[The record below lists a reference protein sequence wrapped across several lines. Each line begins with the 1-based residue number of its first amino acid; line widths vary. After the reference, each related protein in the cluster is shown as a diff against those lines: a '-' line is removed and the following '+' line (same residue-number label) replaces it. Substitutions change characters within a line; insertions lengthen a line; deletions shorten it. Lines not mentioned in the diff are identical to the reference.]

1 MPLDDHELSALYDR
15 YGPVLYRRC
24 LSITRNDEDALDAVQ
39 ETFAKVLRK
48 GDAFREES
56 SPLTWMYRIS
66 TNHCLNLL
74 RNRRGRRNK
83 LEQRQEELAPSPGLD
98 LEDESPDRALV
109 RELLD
114 QVDDETRRVV
124 VHTWFDDCTR
134 AEVAELVGISVP
146 TVRKRLATFLDVARQ
161 HLSADLAAASEAF
174 VLPLFAL
181 LEVISTPWGP
191 LWNL

>member
-24 LSITRNDEDALDAVQ
+24 LSITRNEEDALDAVQ
-39 ETFAKVLRK
+39 ETFAKVLRSES
-48 GDAFREES
+48 AFRAES

-74 RNRRGRRNK
+74 RNRRGRQNK
-83 LEQRQEELAPSPGLD
+83 LEQRHEELTPEHHLGVQ
-98 LEDESPDRALV
+98 DESPDQALV

-114 QVDDETRRVV
+114 QVDEQTRQVV
-124 VHTWFDDCTR
+124 VYTWFDDCTR

-146 TVRKRLATFLDVARQ
+146 TVRKRLGAFLDVARA
-161 HLSADLAAASEAF
+161 HLSTDVAAVSEAYI
-174 VLPLFAL
+174 LLIFAL
-181 LEVISTPWGP
+181 ADAISSSWGAP
-191 LWNL
+191 WNL